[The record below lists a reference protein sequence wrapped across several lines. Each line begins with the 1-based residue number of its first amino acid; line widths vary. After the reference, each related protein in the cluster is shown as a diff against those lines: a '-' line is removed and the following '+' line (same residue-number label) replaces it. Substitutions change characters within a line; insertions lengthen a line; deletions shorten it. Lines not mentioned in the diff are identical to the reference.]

1 MAQTERPA
9 QQGAPGTLVRRGRRA
24 LLLIL
29 VRPAALGQLVG
40 RAPRD
45 LRAAQVQPANLD
57 RQAILGQG
65 ATSELASPDQLAAL
79 VRRVPLGRQEDLVIP
94 GRLV

>member
-1 MAQTERPA
+1 MAQTEPRVQPDI
-9 QQGAPGTLVRRGRRA
+9 LELRVRRGRRA

-29 VRPAALGQLVG
+29 VRPAALDRLVG

-45 LRAAQVQPANLD
+45 LRAAQVQPANMD
-57 RQAILGQG
+57 RQAILGLG
-65 ATSELASPDQLAAL
+65 ASLELESPDQLVAL
-79 VRRVPLGRQEDLVIP
+79 VRQVPQGLQEDLVMS

>member
-1 MAQTERPA
+1 MAQTEPRVQPDI
-9 QQGAPGTLVRRGRRA
+9 LELRVRRGRRA

-45 LRAAQVQPANLD
+45 LRAVQVQPVSLD
-57 RQAILGQG
+57 RPVILGPG
-65 ATSELASPDQLAAL
+65 ASLELASPDRLVAL
-79 VRRVPLGRQEDLVIP
+79 VRRVPLDRQEDLVIP